1 MLKQFKVNERN
12 KLTVRV
18 FINGS
23 FSVAF
28 GFQIIPIELFETQS
42 ADGRF
47 VPICPSDHNI
57 NLTFSNRQEY
67 VERALQYRLHEMD
80 RQVATIREGMG
91 WIIPVPLLSLLT
103 VEKLEQMVCGSKE
116 VSIEVLKKVAR

>member
-1 MLKQFKVNERN
+1 MAHPL
-12 KLTVRV
+12 LLL
-18 FINGS
+18 S
-23 FSVAF
+23 FQV
-28 GFQIIPIELFETQS
+28 IPIEFFKTQS

-47 VPICPSDHNI
+47 VPICPSGHNI
-57 NLTFSNRQEY
+57 HLTFGNRQEY

-80 RQVATIREGMG
+80 RQVATVREGMG

-103 VEKLEQMVCGSKE
+103 AEKLEQMVCGSKE

>member
-1 MLKQFKVNERN
+1 MDHPSL
-12 KLTVRV
+12 LL
-18 FINGS
+18 S
-23 FSVAF
+23 FQV
-28 GFQIIPIELFETQS
+28 IPIEFFKTQS

-47 VPICPSDHNI
+47 VPICPSGHNI
-57 NLTFSNRQEY
+57 HLTFGNRQEY

-80 RQVATIREGMG
+80 RQVATVREGMG

-103 VEKLEQMVCGSKE
+103 AEKLEQMVCGSKE

>member
-1 MLKQFKVNERN
+1 MKQFKVNERN

-47 VPICPSDHNI
+47 VPICPSGHNI

-67 VERALQYRLHEMD
+67 VERALLYRLHEMD

-103 VEKLEQMVCGSKE
+103 AEKLEQMVCGSKE